1 MSAWYW
7 EDVTSVSGAEKA
19 MNGGFWAA
27 LFVAIITSLVA
38 SLSFAGVHIFGIGA
52 SAFLDAALFAA
63 IAFGIKRKSLCRRRW
78 IVSLRA
84 RTNLHAAARRGR
96 WHCHGHSA
104 HAAVRQ
110 RRARGFCLS
119 SVDRGGA
126 SASAFDESSANGLN
140 REVIVHSV

>member
-63 IAFGIKRKSLCRRRW
+63 IAFGIKRKSRF
-78 IVSLRA
+78 
-84 RTNLHAAARRGR
+84 
-96 WHCHGHSA
+96 
-104 HAAVRQ
+104 AAVV
-110 RRARGFCLS
+110 GLCLY
-119 SVDRGGA
+119 VLERIYMLQRGGA
-126 SASAFDESSANGLN
+126 GGIVMGILLTLLFINAVRGAFAYHRLTGEGQAHPLSMNPPPMG
-140 REVIVHSV
+140 

>member
-38 SLSFAGVHIFGIGA
+38 SLSFTGVHIFGIGA

-63 IAFGIKRKSLCRRRW
+63 IAFGIKRKSRF
-78 IVSLRA
+78 
-84 RTNLHAAARRGR
+84 
-96 WHCHGHSA
+96 
-104 HAAVRQ
+104 AAV
-110 RRARGFCLS
+110 AGLCLY
-119 SVDRGGA
+119 VLERIYMLQRGGA
-126 SASAFDESSANGLN
+126 GGIVMGILFTLLFINAVRGAFAYYRLTGEGQAHPLSMNPPPTS
-140 REVIVHSV
+140 

>member
-63 IAFGIKRKSLCRRRW
+63 IAFGIKRKSRF
-78 IVSLRA
+78 
-84 RTNLHAAARRGR
+84 
-96 WHCHGHSA
+96 
-104 HAAVRQ
+104 AAVVGLCLYVLERIYMLQ
-110 RRARGFCLS
+110 RGGAGGIVMGILLTLLFVNAVRGFCLS

-140 REVIVHSV
+140 RDVIVHSV